1 MDSVLSQPIISEVHH
16 RTDPVREDFHHHLE
30 YEIIYIVDGA
40 IEIEI
45 NRKVYQASNNTLILI
60 TNLDNHSVHQ
70 LTPQYNRFFITLN
83 TPVTDTYIRNPF
95 LLNLLKNHTDDFQH
109 CINVAPIQDVILDIF
124 NKLLRCSSDDILNNE
139 LVGCYLS
146 ELLIHIS
153 RIQPRQFEAESN
165 TWKSRILN
173 IQTYLD
179 VHYREKIRIS
189 DLCQEFFIS
198 NSCLSHQFSEL
209 TGYSPKQ
216 YLTMVRLKNAAI
228 EIHDSADSINEIA
241 MRCGFSDLNNFIKLF
256 KRFYGCTPSQF
267 RPGNM
272 EAGGV
277 IL

>member
-198 NSCLSHQFSEL
+198 NSCLSHQFSAL

>member
-124 NKLLRCSSDDILNNE
+124 NKLLRCSSDYILNNE

-146 ELLIHIS
+146 ELLIHVC
-153 RIQPRQFEAESN
+153 RIQPRQFESEAN

-179 VHYREKIRIS
+179 VHYREKIRIG

-198 NSCLSHQFSEL
+198 NSCLSHQFSAL